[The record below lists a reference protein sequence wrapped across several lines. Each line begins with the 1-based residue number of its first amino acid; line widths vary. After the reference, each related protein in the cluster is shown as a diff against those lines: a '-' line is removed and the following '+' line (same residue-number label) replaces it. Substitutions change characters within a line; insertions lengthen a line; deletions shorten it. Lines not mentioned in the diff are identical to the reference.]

1 MADPVKD
8 VTIRGLTI
16 RDAAYTYL
24 GTTEADR
31 HWLPSE
37 GDWALQ
43 RSGAITMEGV
53 ERVRVDRNQVT
64 RVDGNGIFIG
74 GYARDVSITR
84 NDMNWIGG
92 SAVAAF
98 GWTSDCLYGNC
109 SVKLPAKVG
118 PDGRSG
124 EQPRG
129 TVMAG
134 NLVREYF
141 HGRCCCCAVCA
152 LALSEPDARGRWQV
166 REYGVWQKQ
175 SSAYF
180 GALAATTTIESNV
193 ICEPAFLSTLP
204 CKIDLHHVHIYI
216 YLRETLLQSMLQG
229 LHSISMILLAVAT

>member
-1 MADPVKD
+1 MFRTGLPSDPPPRLTQAKVLFNISGTMADPVKNI
-8 VTIRGLTI
+8 TIRGLTI

-53 ERVRVDRNQVT
+53 ERISFDQNQLT
-64 RVDGNGIFIG
+64 RVDGNGGFIG
-74 GYARDVSITR
+74 GYARGVSVTR

-98 GWTSDCLYGNC
+98 GWTSDCLFANC

-124 EQPRG
+124 EQSRSGLDDGPR
-129 TVMAG
+129 
-134 NLVREYF
+134 
-141 HGRCCCCAVCA
+141 
-152 LALSEPDARGRWQV
+152 
-166 REYGVWQKQ
+166 
-175 SSAYF
+175 
-180 GALAATTTIESNV
+180 
-193 ICEPAFLSTLP
+193 
-204 CKIDLHHVHIYI
+204 
-216 YLRETLLQSMLQG
+216 
-229 LHSISMILLAVAT
+229 